1 MLGHKLSVWIE
12 ARKQTQSVGTAGLG
26 ALGLS
31 QKPPIFPRIPK
42 MLLQISSVEPPA
54 WVAPTERKN
63 EKVEVLRYG
72 REQLGSHLRS
82 VAVQKLLI
90 FGKQKM

>member
-1 MLGHKLSVWIE
+1 
-12 ARKQTQSVGTAGLG
+12 
-26 ALGLS
+26 
-31 QKPPIFPRIPK
+31 

-54 WVAPTERKN
+54 WVAPTEQKN

-82 VAVQKLLI
+82 VAMQKLLI